1 MIFDAL
7 LPRGLF
13 KIRIE
18 KREDARGFFAR
29 TFCTEEFENAGIQTN
44 WLQVNSAYNAS
55 KGTLR
60 GLHFQRPPMAD
71 AKLVRCV
78 RGAILDVVV
87 DIRSGSGTYGHATC
101 VELTE
106 DSRDMLYVPAGFAHG
121 YQTLSEN
128 VEMLYFHSAP
138 YSKPH
143 EGGLAWDDP
152 ALGITWPLPPTEV
165 SVRDTEHPLLSDLEP
180 IAI

>member
-7 LPRGLF
+7 PPEGLF

-18 KREDARGFFAR
+18 KREDARGFFTR
-29 TFCTEEFENAGIQTN
+29 TYCVDEFAAHGIDAH
-44 WLQVNSAYNAS
+44 WLQVNTAFNQT

-87 DIRSGSGTYGHATC
+87 DLRAASKTYGTATTIQ
-101 VELTE
+101 LTE

-121 YQTLSEN
+121 YQTLTEN

-138 YSKPH
+138 YAKPH

-152 ALGITWPLPPTEV
+152 ALNITWPLPPTEV
-165 SVRDTEHPLLSDLEP
+165 SVRDTGHPRLSDLEP

>member
-1 MIFDAL
+1 MIFHAL
-7 LPRGLF
+7 PPKGLF
-13 KIRIE
+13 RVSIE
-18 KREDARGFFAR
+18 KHGDARGFFAR
-29 TFCTEEFENAGIQTN
+29 TFCTQEFANAGIDVT
-44 WLQVNSAYNAS
+44 WCQVNSAFNRK

-87 DIRSGSGTYGHATC
+87 DIRAGSATFGQATC
-101 VELTE
+101 VELNG
-106 DSRDMLYVPAGFAHG
+106 DNRDMLFIPAGFAHG
-121 YQTLSEN
+121 YQTLTPD

-138 YSKPH
+138 YSKLD

-152 ALGITWPLPPTEV
+152 ALDIPWLLPPTEV
-165 SVRDTEHPLLSDLEP
+165 SVRDTGHSRLSELEP
-180 IAI
+180 IAL